1 MPAEDPVWN
10 LLDVLAIL
18 GFAIFSLVMIGG
30 LAVSVAHSLPA
41 FRNIKSI
48 DLTQNPLVL
57 VPAQAFAYL
66 LVIAFM
72 VLIVRLRHGAAF
84 LKSISWNSPPAE
96 KILVAIAGAVGLALF
111 SAIFTL
117 FTSRWVPKSL
127 PIERVFHDTTSV
139 YLFAL
144 FGIIFAP
151 LVEELFFRGFLYPVL
166 TRGIGVV
173 ASVIL
178 TSASF
183 AMMHQG
189 QLAHAWVPLT
199 WLFLV
204 GIVFTLVRVKTR
216 SVALCV
222 IVHLA
227 YNTTLFTMLFIGTQG
242 FHHFEQG

>member
-18 GFAIFSLVMIGG
+18 GFAIFSLAIVGG
-30 LAVSVAHSLPA
+30 VAVSLAHSLPA
-41 FRNIKSI
+41 FRSVKPI

-57 VPAQAFAYL
+57 VPAQAVAYL

-72 VLIVRLRHGAAF
+72 VLIVRLRHRAAF
-84 LKSISWNSPPAE
+84 LTSISWNWPPPD
-96 KILVAIAGAVGLALF
+96 KILRAIGGAVGLALS

-127 PIERVFHDTTSV
+127 PIERVFHDTTTV

-183 AMMHQG
+183 AVLHQG

-199 WLFLV
+199 WLLMV
-204 GIVFTLVRVKTR
+204 GIVLTLVRVKTR

-242 FHHFEQG
+242 FHHLERA